1 MLTTIAKLNLASDV
15 TWLEVSSHTVIVTA
29 HTVSS
34 HTVTLV
40 ALRSSVA
47 ASRGRH
53 SAGCPLRLC
62 FRGSLSGR
70 FGARCLRGRCYRV
83 VFRQLWCQAS
93 WFFPTD
99 VLRCIRLPRVFRARP
114 IAPHC
119 PLALTAHRTYFHK
132 SGAAGGPN
140 SAARLAGPRCRP
152 RPWRR
157 WRYLLGPQYG
167 FAPGGPPTCFDR
179 YGNFRSACF
188 KILVHLSQPSPR
200 WGPAATAPP
209 RCHPL
214 RALRWGF
221 GLYGRTSPRHSRR
234 AHSGP
239 SCHFGER
246 APRISASALPPLSKS
261 WHDPIGV

>member
-1 MLTTIAKLNLASDV
+1 MSKRTVSRSSLPGHGFCAQPWAMLTTIAKLNLTSDV
-15 TWLEVSSHTVIVTA
+15 TWLEVSSRVVIVTS

-34 HTVTLV
+34 HTVTL

-140 SAARLAGPRCRP
+140 SAARLAALAAGPVPGGAGTPRAARWAARP
-152 RPWRR
+152 RVST
-157 WRYLLGPQYG
+157 G
-167 FAPGGPPTCFDR
+167 T
-179 YGNFRSACF
+179 
-188 KILVHLSQPSPR
+188 
-200 WGPAATAPP
+200 AT
-209 RCHPL
+209 
-214 RALRWGF
+214 F
-221 GLYGRTSPRHSRR
+221 GLL
-234 AHSGP
+234 
-239 SCHFGER
+239 
-246 APRISASALPPLSKS
+246 ALQY
-261 WHDPIGV
+261 WCA